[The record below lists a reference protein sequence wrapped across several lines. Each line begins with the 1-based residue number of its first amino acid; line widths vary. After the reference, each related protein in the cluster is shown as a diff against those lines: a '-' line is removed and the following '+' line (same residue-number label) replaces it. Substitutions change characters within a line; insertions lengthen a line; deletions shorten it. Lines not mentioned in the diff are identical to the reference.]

1 MKKMLN
7 LVVTENNQLNKNY
20 CLLKLTTSDNIR
32 LSDIQA
38 GQFVDIKGKRA
49 NSLFVNKHFTSHD
62 Y

>member
-38 GQFVDIKGKRA
+38 GQFVAIKGKRA
-49 NSLFVNKHFTSHD
+49 NSLFVNKHFT
-62 Y
+62 